1 MEKIN
6 LIALKKFADRIIYQP
21 EDGFTN
27 LSTLLMR
34 LNIENES
41 LTIEEIQERIY
52 SYLNEYCSLDDYYTW
67 TSHGS
72 WIWHSWKRVRAKLE
86 GMGF

>member
-34 LNIENES
+34 LHIENEFNYFCYQWS
-41 LTIEEIQERIY
+41 SVRFDNWELP
-52 SYLNEYCSLDDYYTW
+52 LDGINRK
-67 TSHGS
+67 GS
-72 WIWHSWKRVRAKLE
+72 Q
-86 GMGF
+86 

>member
-1 MEKIN
+1 MKIN
-6 LIALKKFADRIIYQP
+6 LIALKDFADRIIYQP

-27 LSTLLMR
+27 LSCLLIR
-34 LNIENES
+34 FSKQNES
-41 LTIEEIQERIY
+41 LTIEEIQEQIY

-67 TSHGS
+67 TSHGN
-72 WIWHSWKRVRAKLE
+72 WIWHSWKQVRAKLE